1 MARRDFYDILGV
13 TKSASADE
21 VRRAYRKLARELHPD
36 VNKAPDASKRFTEV
50 QEAYET
56 LSDEAKRAQYDRF
69 GHAASHA
76 AQRGPAGSA
85 GSGQGGPFRWSTGG
99 GAGAEIDMDEIGSV
113 FDAFFGSRY
122 GAGQEG
128 ADRGTGGGTGG
139 GRSSRNRRAQRQQTV
154 EIRVPFVIA
163 AKGGT
168 QSVRLRIGAPGEE
181 RTSTLEV
188 RIPRA
193 TTDGAKLRVKPP
205 GSDVSVVLLVRVDPH
220 PVLERVEGS
229 ELDLR
234 VEVPL
239 TVTEAVLGAS
249 VRVPTIDGSALL
261 TVPAGTSSGRKLRLR
276 GQGLESEEG
285 TRGDLYA
292 QFRVVAPE
300 PGSVT
305 EGEREA
311 LEAIGRRQGSPR
323 IGPGW
328 PI

>member
-1 MARRDFYDILGV
+1 MARRDFYEILGV
-13 TKSASADE
+13 AKSASADE

-36 VNKAPDASKRFTEV
+36 VNKAPDAAKRFTEV

-56 LSDEAKRAQYDRF
+56 LSDEGKRAQYDRF
-69 GHAASHA
+69 GHAAPHA

-85 GSGQGGPFRWSTGG
+85 GQGGPFRWSTGG
-99 GAGAEIDMDEIGSV
+99 AGPDIDMDEIGSV

-128 ADRGTGGGTGG
+128 VDRGSGGGVGG
-139 GRSSRNRRAQRQQTV
+139 GRSSRSRRAQRQQTV
-154 EIRVPFVIA
+154 EVRVPFAVA

-168 QSVRLRIGAPGEE
+168 QSVRLRVGAPGEE

-188 RIPRA
+188 RIPKA

-285 TRGDLYA
+285 KRGDLYA

-305 EGEREA
+305 EAERDA
-311 LEAIGRRQGSPR
+311 LEAMGRRQGSPR
-323 IGPGW
+323 VGPGW